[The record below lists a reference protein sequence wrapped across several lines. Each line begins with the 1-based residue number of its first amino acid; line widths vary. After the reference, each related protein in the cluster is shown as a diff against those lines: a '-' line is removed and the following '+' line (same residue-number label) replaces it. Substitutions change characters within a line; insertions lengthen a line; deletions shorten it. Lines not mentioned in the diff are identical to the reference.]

1 MKKIL
6 AIAVVAIVIAAAAII
21 VFADKEK
28 KTDHSEDDYSK
39 DDWSDDWA
47 SRPIP
52 SKFDLRSVDTNG
64 DGIGD
69 RCYVTPVKLQNPYGD
84 CWGFAA
90 IAAAEISLLGS
101 VYDYDPEAYKWLDL
115 SEKQLAYYSHT

>member
-6 AIAVVAIVIAAAAII
+6 ARAVVAIVIAAAAII
-21 VFADKEK
+21 VFTDKEK

-69 RCYVTPVKLQNPYGD
+69 RCYVTPVKLQ
-84 CWGFAA
+84 
-90 IAAAEISLLGS
+90 
-101 VYDYDPEAYKWLDL
+101 
-115 SEKQLAYYSHT
+115 

>member
-1 MKKIL
+1 MGEDVRAFPCNRQVIILFDNNHPYVMKKIL
-6 AIAVVAIVIAAAAII
+6 AIAVVAIVIAAVAII

-52 SKFDLRSVDTNG
+52 SKFDLRGVDTNG

-69 RCYVTPVKLQNPYGD
+69 R
-84 CWGFAA
+84 
-90 IAAAEISLLGS
+90 
-101 VYDYDPEAYKWLDL
+101 
-115 SEKQLAYYSHT
+115 